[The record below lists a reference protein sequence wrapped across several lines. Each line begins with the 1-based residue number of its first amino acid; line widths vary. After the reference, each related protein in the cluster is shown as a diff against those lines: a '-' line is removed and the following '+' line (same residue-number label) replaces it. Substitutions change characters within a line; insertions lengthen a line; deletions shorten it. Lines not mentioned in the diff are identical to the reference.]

1 MATFGE
7 SIKNARIQAGFSQKQ
22 AAKKIGITDSRLS
35 KIERDLSPCPPDE
48 IRKLAA
54 LYHTPVV
61 NLYVA
66 AGYLTGDDLN
76 EYQMFF
82 HGVNALD
89 ETETAHIQQCI
100 DLLIRRKDYI

>member
-7 SIKNARIQAGFSQKQ
+7 SLKNARIQAGFSQKQ

-35 KIERDLSPCPPDE
+35 KMERNLNPCPPEE
-48 IRKLAA
+48 IKKLAD

-66 AGYLTGDDLN
+66 AGYLTSDDLN

-82 HGVNALD
+82 HGVNELD
-89 ETETAHIQQCI
+89 EIETAHIQQCI
-100 DLLIRRKDYI
+100 DLLIRRKDHI